1 MIPLNVMR
9 HVVRQLNA
17 DIAYSSEHDL
27 GVVPVGRVL
36 LTLQVLLAAYLSTL
50 QEYSSVESKV
60 FEELITLFDQEY

>member
-1 MIPLNVMR
+1 MISLNVLR
-9 HVVRQLNA
+9 HVVQQLNA

-27 GVVPVGRVL
+27 GGVPAGRVL

-50 QEYSSVESKV
+50 QEYSSVEVKV